1 MNTDNSTNDNT
12 DNSTK
17 KQTSCAD
24 DWEPSVLSVTD
35 ARTKILENITP
46 VSGVEKLTLRSCLG
60 RFLAEDIYSPI
71 EVPSHP
77 NSAMDGYVLAG
88 NDLPTDE
95 PRNYRVIDT
104 CYAGVP
110 SSKVCK
116 SGEVIRIMTGG
127 LIPEATDTV
136 IMQEQVK
143 LNDDGMVQ
151 IKSGHKI
158 GQNVRL
164 AGEDIPL
171 NFKVLEK
178 GHQINTAD
186 LGILASLG
194 IGELRVYRRPRIAFF
209 STGDELRS
217 IGEPLAAGEIYDS
230 NRYTLYAML
239 KQQDVDILDMGVI
252 KDKPEAMQ
260 QAFQEAA
267 EMADIVITSGG
278 VSVGEADYIKPTLEK
293 MGDIDFWKIRM
304 KPGRPLTFGKLGKAR
319 FFGLPGNPVAVMVT
333 FLQFVRP
340 AIYRLASGKTKPMIT
355 LKAKSQSKL
364 YKRSGRYEFQR
375 GIFQQDDNGA
385 LVVKRTGMQGSGILT
400 SMSIANCFILLDEKC
415 AGVEEGDIIEIQPFL
430 GSL

>member
-1 MNTDNSTNDNT
+1 MNNH
-12 DNSTK
+12 TK

-24 DWEPSVLSVTD
+24 DWEPSVLSVEE
-35 ARTKILENITP
+35 ARKKILENTPPIT
-46 VSGVEKLTLRSCLG
+46 GIEKLTLRSCLN
-60 RFLAEDIYSPI
+60 RFLAEDIFSPI

-77 NSAMDGYVLAG
+77 NSAMDGYVIAG
-88 NDLPTDE
+88 SDLPTDE
-95 PRNYRVIDT
+95 PRNYQVIDT

-110 SSKVCK
+110 SSKVCQK
-116 SGEVIRIMTGG
+116 GQVIRIMTGG
-127 LIPEATDTV
+127 LIPDATDTV
-136 IMQEQVK
+136 IMQEQIK
-143 LNDDGMVQ
+143 LNNDGTVQ
-151 IKSGHKI
+151 IKPGHKV

-171 NFKVLEK
+171 NFKVLSK

-239 KQQDVDILDMGVI
+239 KQQNVDILDMGVI
-252 KDKPEAMQ
+252 KDNPEDMR
-260 QAFQEAA
+260 QAFKDAA

-278 VSVGEADYIKPTLEK
+278 VSVGEADYIKPTLEQ

-333 FLQFVRP
+333 FLQFVQP
-340 AIYRLASGKTKPMIT
+340 AIYHLSSGKIKPMIT
-355 LKAKSQSKL
+355 LKAQSLSKL
-364 YKRSGRYEFQR
+364 YKRPGRYEFQR
-375 GIFQQDDNGA
+375 GIFQQNENGD
-385 LVVKRTGMQGSGILT
+385 LEVKRTGMQGSGILT

-415 AGVEEGDIIEIQPFL
+415 TGVEEGDIINIQPFS
-430 GSL
+430 GSI

>member
-1 MNTDNSTNDNT
+1 MTSLT
-12 DNSTK
+12 TK

-24 DWEPSVLSVTD
+24 DWEPNVLSVDD
-35 ARTKILENITP
+35 ARKKIIENISPLT
-46 VSGVEKLTLRSCLG
+46 GIEKLSLRSCLS
-60 RFLAEDIYSPI
+60 RFLAEDVFSPI

-77 NSAMDGYVLAG
+77 NSAMDGYAIAG
-88 NDLPTDE
+88 SDLPTEE
-95 PRNYRVIDT
+95 PKNFQVIDT
-104 CYAGVP
+104 CFAGVP
-110 SSKVCK
+110 SSKTCQK
-116 SGEVIRIMTGG
+116 DQIIRIMTGG
-127 LIPEATDTV
+127 LIPEGTDTV

-143 LNDDGMVQ
+143 LNDDGSVL

-171 NFKVLEK
+171 NYKVLSK

-217 IGEPLAAGEIYDS
+217 IGEALTAGEIYDS

-239 KQQDVDILDMGVI
+239 KQLDVDILDMGVV
-252 KDKPEAMQ
+252 KDNPDAMRLAFKEAS
-260 QAFQEAA
+260 
-267 EMADIVITSGG
+267 EMADIIITSGG
-278 VSVGEADYIKPTLEK
+278 VSVGEADYIKPTLEE

-304 KPGRPLTFGKLGKAR
+304 KPGRPLTFGKLGDTR

-333 FLQFVRP
+333 FLQFVQP
-340 AIYRLASGKTKPMIT
+340 AIYHLSSGQTKPMIT
-355 LKAKSQSKL
+355 LKAKSQNKL
-364 YKRSGRYEFQR
+364 HKRPGRYEFQR
-375 GIFQQDDNGA
+375 GIFQQDKHGD

-400 SMSIANCFILLDEKC
+400 SMSIANCFILLNEKC
-415 AGVEEGDIIEIQPFL
+415 SGVEAGDIIEIQPFM
-430 GSL
+430 GSI

>member
-1 MNTDNSTNDNT
+1 MNNH
-12 DNSTK
+12 TK

-24 DWEPSVLSVTD
+24 DWEPSVLSVED
-35 ARTKILENITP
+35 ARKKILENISPIT
-46 VSGVEKLTLRSCLG
+46 GIEKLTLRSCLK
-60 RFLAEDIYSPI
+60 RFLAEDIFSPI

-77 NSAMDGYVLAG
+77 NSAMDGYVIAG
-88 NDLPTDE
+88 SDLPTDE
-95 PRNYRVIDT
+95 PRNYQVIDT

-110 SSKVCK
+110 SSKSCQK
-116 SGEVIRIMTGG
+116 GQVIRIMTGG
-127 LIPEATDTV
+127 LIPDATDTV

-143 LNDDGMVQ
+143 VNDDGTVQ
-151 IKSGHKI
+151 IKPGHKI

-171 NFKVLEK
+171 NSKVLGK

-239 KQQDVDILDMGVI
+239 KQQNVDILDMGVI
-252 KDKPEAMQ
+252 KDNPDDMQ
-260 QAFQEAA
+260 QAFKEAA
-267 EMADIVITSGG
+267 DMADIVITSGG

-304 KPGRPLTFGKLGKAR
+304 KPGRPLTFGKLGNAR

-333 FLQFVRP
+333 FLQFVQP
-340 AIYRLASGKTKPMIT
+340 AIYHLSSGTKKPMIT
-355 LKAKSQSKL
+355 LKAKSLSKL
-364 YKRSGRYEFQR
+364 YKRPGRYEFQR
-375 GIFQQDDNGA
+375 GIFQQNENGD
-385 LVVKRTGMQGSGILT
+385 LEVKRTGMQGSGILT

-415 AGVEEGDIIEIQPFL
+415 AGVEEGDIINIQPFS
-430 GSL
+430 GSI

>member
-1 MNTDNSTNDNT
+1 MNNNMNKR
-12 DNSTK
+12 TK
-17 KQTSCAD
+17 EETSCAD
-24 DWEPSVLSVTD
+24 DWEPSVLSVEE
-35 ARTKILENITP
+35 ARKKILENIKPLT
-46 VSGVEKLTLRSCLG
+46 GVEKLTLRSCLN
-60 RFLAEDIYSPI
+60 RFLSEDIFSPI

-77 NSAMDGYVLAG
+77 NSAMDGYAIAG
-88 NDLPTDE
+88 DDLPSDE
-95 PRNYRVIDT
+95 PRSYQIIDT
-104 CYAGVP
+104 CFAGVP
-110 SSKVCK
+110 SSKVCQK
-116 SGEVIRIMTGG
+116 GQVIRIMTGG
-127 LIPEATDTV
+127 LIPDGTDTV
-136 IMQEQVK
+136 IMQEQVTV
-143 LNDDGMVQ
+143 NDDARVV
-151 IKSGHKI
+151 IKAGHKL

-171 NFKVLEK
+171 NFKVLAK
-178 GHQINTAD
+178 GHQINMAD

-239 KQQDVDILDMGVI
+239 KQLDVDILDMGVVQ
-252 KDKPEAMQ
+252 DSPEAMRK
-260 QAFQEAA
+260 AFKEAA

-278 VSVGEADYIKPTLEK
+278 VSVGEADYIKPTLEE

-304 KPGRPLTFGKLGKAR
+304 KPGRPLTFGKLDNAR

-333 FLQFVRP
+333 FLQFVQP
-340 AIYRLASGKTKPMIT
+340 AIYHLSSGKVKPMIT

-364 YKRSGRYEFQR
+364 YKRPGRYEFQR
-375 GIFQQDDNGA
+375 GIFEQDDKGD

-415 AGVEEGDIIEIQPFL
+415 AGVEEGDIIEIQPFI
-430 GSL
+430 GSI